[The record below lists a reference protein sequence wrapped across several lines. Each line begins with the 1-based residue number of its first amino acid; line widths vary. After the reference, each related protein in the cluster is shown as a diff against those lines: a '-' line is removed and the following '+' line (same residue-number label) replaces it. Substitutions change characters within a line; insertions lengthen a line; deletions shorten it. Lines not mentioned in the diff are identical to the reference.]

1 MRGTGVFDRKQKDNK
16 FYLHEVWTE
25 KNLTNVG
32 SNAVQGQPSRLQG
45 VANVLQNVLSAKES
59 SKLLTR
65 MEMRQRKKKE
75 GLEWL
80 SSASYNYQQEIDIQN
95 LVSVREQN
103 TQNL

>member
-1 MRGTGVFDRKQKDNK
+1 MDR
-16 FYLHEVWTE
+16 

-59 SKLLTR
+59 SKIVDENGNAPT
-65 MEMRQRKKKE
+65 QKKE

-80 SSASYNYQQEIDIQN
+80 SSASYNYQQEIDIQD
-95 LVSVREQN
+95 LVSVRKQN
-103 TQNL
+103 TQKP

>member
-1 MRGTGVFDRKQKDNK
+1 MLFKDSPPVCK
-16 FYLHEVWTE
+16 ALQMYYKMFYLQR
-25 KNLTNVG
+25 NL
-32 SNAVQGQPSRLQG
+32 Q
-45 VANVLQNVLSAKES
+45 
-59 SKLLTR
+59 KLLTR

-80 SSASYNYQQEIDIQN
+80 SSASYNYQQEIDIQD